1 MWDFIGAI
9 AIGLTAG
16 IASGVAGIGGGVIM
30 VPGMVFLLSMPQ
42 HIAQGTSLFAIVFT
56 AISGTR
62 VNLSNSRVDLR
73 SALIIGAVG
82 AITAFGAARLANQV
96 DGEALRRLFGLLL
109 LLSGTRM
116 ALRSW
121 KDRAKRHSEP
131 VSD

>member
-1 MWDFIGAI
+1 MGEFIGAV

-30 VPGMVFLLSMPQ
+30 VPGMVFLLAMPQ
-42 HIAQGTSLFAIVFT
+42 HLAQGTSLFAIVFT

-82 AITAFGAARLANQV
+82 AVTAFLAARLANQI
-96 DGEALRRLFGLLL
+96 DGEALRRMFGILLVI
-109 LLSGTRM
+109 SGTRM

-121 KDRAKRHSEP
+121 RDRAKRQDEP
-131 VSD
+131 ASD